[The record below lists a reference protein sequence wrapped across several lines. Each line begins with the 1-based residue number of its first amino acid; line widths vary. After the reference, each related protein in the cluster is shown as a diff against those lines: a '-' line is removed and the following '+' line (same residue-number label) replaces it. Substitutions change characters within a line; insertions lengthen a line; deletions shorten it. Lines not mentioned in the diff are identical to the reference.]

1 MQWNRRGSKI
11 GTGSGWVVMYSPL
24 PPRAFQNSSGSLPS
38 STFTCLRPG
47 DTKSAMAL
55 PLAFSSTEASYNI
68 QHLGEKKLF
77 KYCPRISI
85 HSQSR

>member
-11 GTGSGWVVMYSPL
+11 GTGSGWAVVYGPL

-77 KYCPRISI
+77 KFCPRISI